1 MGQNRLTGNGE
12 LDEIR
17 KAGTLMGGRQS
28 SRAEWIQEKGT

>member
-17 KAGTLMGGRQS
+17 KAGTLMGRQS
-28 SRAEWIQEKGT
+28 SRAEWVQEKGT